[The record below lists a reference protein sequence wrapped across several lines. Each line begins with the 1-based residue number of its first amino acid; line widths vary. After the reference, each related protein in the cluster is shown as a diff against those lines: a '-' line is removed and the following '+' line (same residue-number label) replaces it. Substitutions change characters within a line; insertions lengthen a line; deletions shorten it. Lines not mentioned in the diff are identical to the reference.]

1 VQLYRKV
8 RIARREGMS
17 ERAATLH
24 FGISPARVK
33 KITGFSV
40 PPGYRRKAEIKRP
53 RLDGFTGFIDQWLA
67 EDLSGNR
74 K

>member
-1 VQLYRKV
+1 LVLSGDKECGGIFGVQLYRKV

-33 KITGFSV
+33 KI
-40 PPGYRRKAEIKRP
+40 P
-53 RLDGFTGFIDQWLA
+53 RA
-67 EDLSGNR
+67 
-74 K
+74 